1 MPATLFENGWKMSS
15 SHGVC
20 PAQVK
25 SLQLCMLT
33 QHRSQMSAESAQI
46 DDAFSKL
53 YRCSPVKE
61 RGEPRYPLH
70 RFAWKNRR
78 SRRSHRRHCNRR
90 RHNHNQSHAVIVAIV
105 IAIVVIIVAIIVIAI
120 SSSSSPLSSSSSPS
134 LSPCRWSCI

>member
-1 MPATLFENGWKMSS
+1 MPSS
-15 SHGVC
+15 SDI
-20 PAQVK
+20 PAAV
-25 SLQLCMLT
+25 LT

-53 YRCSPVKE
+53 YRCSPVKD

-105 IAIVVIIVAIIVIAI
+105 IAIVVIIVAMHHRNRHIVVVVIAAVLVVVAI
-120 SSSSSPLSSSSSPS
+120 AIAMQMVLYMKKWV
-134 LSPCRWSCI
+134 LCKRGVVHGYI